1 MKSLTSKIT
10 KIEFKKIDNAY
21 KAFKQTNL
29 KNENLLAFYK
39 TKDLAISVFKNGTL
53 LLQGEESAILN
64 FGKKATSSK
73 PTKKALSKN
82 LDGYVGMD
90 EVGTGDYFGPVV
102 TCACYVPNVCVDKV
116 KALGANDSKKI
127 DDKQIKVMAKQL
139 KKLVI
144 SETCVCQPLVYNK
157 IIDKFDNSNIVKAIC
172 HNDAL
177 TKLTN
182 KLKNQQYQ
190 VILDQ
195 FVARN
200 HYYKYLEQA
209 KVKPVYIDVIEMK
222 AESKYLAVACA
233 SIIAR
238 DAFLTYMDKLSAKA
252 GVKLPRGSVEKTK
265 LVAAG
270 KQIIKKAKL
279 AEFAKLHF
287 DSITGEVLKK

>member
-10 KIEFKKIDNAY
+10 KTELKRIDTLY
-21 KAFKQTNL
+21 KSFKQTNL

-64 FGKKATSSK
+64 FGKTTTKPSK
-73 PTKKALSKN
+73 KVNLKD
-82 LDGYVGMD
+82 LDGSIGMD

-102 TCACYVPNVCVDKV
+102 TCACYVPNECIDSV
-116 KALGANDSKKI
+116 KALKVNDSKKI
-127 DDKQIKVMAKQL
+127 DDKQIRAMAKQL
-139 KKLVI
+139 KKIVKAEI
-144 SETCVCQPLVYNK
+144 CVCQPVVYNK

-182 KLKNQQYQ
+182 KLKDKHYQ

-195 FVARN
+195 FVARQ
-200 HYYKYLEQA
+200 HYYDYLKKA
-209 KVKPVYIDVIEMK
+209 NIKPVYINVIEMK
-222 AESKYLAVACA
+222 AESKYLSVACA
-233 SIIAR
+233 SVIAR

-252 GVKLPRGSVEKTK
+252 GVKLPLGSVEKAK
-265 LVAAG
+265 IISAG

-287 DSITGEVLKK
+287 DSITGEILNK

>member
-10 KIEFKKIDNAY
+10 KTEFKRIDTVY
-21 KAFKQTNL
+21 KTFKQTNL

-39 TKDLAISVFKNGTL
+39 TKDLAVSVFKNGTL

-64 FGKKATSSK
+64 FGKKATTPSK
-73 PTKKALSKN
+73 KVNTKD
-82 LDGYVGMD
+82 LDGSIGMD

-102 TCACYVPNVCVDKV
+102 TCACYVPNECVDKV
-116 KALGANDSKKI
+116 KALKVNDSKKI
-127 DDKQIKVMAKQL
+127 DDKQIKAMAKQL
-139 KKLVI
+139 KKIVKA
-144 SETCVCQPLVYNK
+144 EVCVCQPIVYNK

-182 KLKNQQYQ
+182 KLKDKHYQ

-195 FVARN
+195 FVARQ
-200 HYYKYLEQA
+200 HYYDYLKKA
-209 KVKPVYIDVIEMK
+209 NIKPVYINVIEMK
-222 AESKYLAVACA
+222 AESKYLSVACA
-233 SIIAR
+233 SVIAR

-252 GVKLPRGSVEKTK
+252 GVKLPLGSVEKSKIIT
-265 LVAAG
+265 AG

-287 DSITGEVLKK
+287 DSITGEILNK

>member
-10 KIEFKKIDNAY
+10 KTEFKKIDTLY
-21 KAFKQTNL
+21 KSFKQTNL

-53 LLQGEESAILN
+53 LLQGEESAIIN
-64 FGKKATSSK
+64 FGKKATTPSK
-73 PTKKALSKN
+73 KVDLKS
-82 LDGYVGMD
+82 LDGTIGMD

-102 TCACYVPNVCVDKV
+102 TCACYVPNECVDKV
-116 KALGANDSKKI
+116 KALKVNDSKKI
-127 DDKQIKVMAKQL
+127 DDKQIKSMAKQL
-139 KKLVI
+139 KKIVKAEI
-144 SETCVCQPLVYNK
+144 CVCQPLVYNK

-182 KLKNQQYQ
+182 KLKDRHYQ

-195 FVARN
+195 FVARQ
-200 HYYKYLEQA
+200 HYYDYLKKA
-209 KVKPVYIDVIEMK
+209 NIKPVYINVIEMK
-222 AESKYLAVACA
+222 AESKYLSVACA
-233 SIIAR
+233 SVIAR

-252 GVKLPRGSVEKTK
+252 GVKLPLGSVEKTK
-265 LVAAG
+265 IINVG

-287 DSITGEVLKK
+287 DSITGEILNK

>member
-10 KIEFKKIDNAY
+10 KTEFKKIDTLY
-21 KAFKQTNL
+21 KSFKQTNL

-53 LLQGEESAILN
+53 LLQGEESAIIN
-64 FGKKATSSK
+64 FGKKATTPSK
-73 PTKKALSKN
+73 KVDLKS
-82 LDGYVGMD
+82 LDGTIGMD

-102 TCACYVPNVCVDKV
+102 TCACYVPNECVDKV
-116 KALGANDSKKI
+116 KALKVNDSKKI
-127 DDKQIKVMAKQL
+127 DDKQIKSMAKQL
-139 KKLVI
+139 KKIVKAEI
-144 SETCVCQPLVYNK
+144 CVCQPLVYNK

-182 KLKNQQYQ
+182 KLKDRHYQ

-195 FVARN
+195 FVARQ
-200 HYYKYLEQA
+200 HYYDYLKKA
-209 KVKPVYIDVIEMK
+209 NIKPVYINVIEMK
-222 AESKYLAVACA
+222 AESKYVSVACA
-233 SIIAR
+233 SVIAR

-252 GVKLPRGSVEKTK
+252 GIKLPLGSVEKTK
-265 LVAAG
+265 IINVG

-287 DSITGEVLKK
+287 DSITGEILNK